1 MCYLSTK
8 RYTLY
13 AILLTRHI
21 CNIHIM
27 YKIVG
32 ERFKVGPRASVQ
44 TYPYDEANPT
54 GPARTREQ
62 TLKYAVVTASMNDTV
77 SPVEQDNSITWV

>member
-1 MCYLSTK
+1 
-8 RYTLY
+8 
-13 AILLTRHI
+13 
-21 CNIHIM
+21 M

-77 SPVEQDNSITWV
+77 SPVE